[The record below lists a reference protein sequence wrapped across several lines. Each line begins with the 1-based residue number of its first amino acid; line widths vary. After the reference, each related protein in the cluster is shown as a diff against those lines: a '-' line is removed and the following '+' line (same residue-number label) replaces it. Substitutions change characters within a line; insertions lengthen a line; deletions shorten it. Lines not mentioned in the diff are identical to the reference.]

1 MAKRNTVHK
10 RGLTILLINRFP
22 SNSLTHGFPVGV
34 RGAAI
39 ENGQLDCKTGV
50 ARTCFIGPLFVPAT
64 LALLLALWLIA
75 QGPANCQTVEQ
86 QESAHFHS
94 GQEALKQGDLIQATK
109 EFKKV
114 LDLDP
119 SLFQARV
126 NLGLAYH
133 ARGEYN
139 LAASNLSIA
148 LRQSPNLPGPTVI
161 LGIDYLKLGE
171 PEKAIPVLQQALRLE
186 PSNLEGRQALARCY
200 LAKADFRQTADEYR
214 ELASLNPDK
223 AEAWFKL
230 GHEYLNLSGS
240 LALRGSHL
248 YLNSPWGHR
257 FLGDNLFQRN
267 RWRDAAEEYLQA
279 LAVEP
284 GEPGLHVS
292 LGEAYLQEGKPDQA
306 EAEFRQELQRDAQ
319 SEPAWLGLAETSL
332 AKGQATAA
340 LEAVGKVWGI
350 SPEFLALPRK
360 FPTIELSPT
369 AAAAK
374 ALVGDLQTSPEGAP
388 RDYLVAGLHSAAG
401 DSAQAEERW
410 KAFQSDFREWQKAR
424 TGASGSGSERNPCG
438 AHQYAECAHWL
449 GSRKPVSRSNLL
461 LLGKTRYTLQQY
473 GDAAEILAKLLP
485 ATDKVSA
492 EASYWLALTYQALGA
507 ECYDRLEETFPES
520 WRTLELRAEG
530 LNLHDATNE
539 AIQEYQLAL
548 QLRPDEP
555 DLHEA
560 LGELYLKKKTYDEA
574 QGELEKSLRL
584 DPSRAHSLYLLGRLH
599 VQKRENEEAIPYL
612 EKALRYQ
619 PDLPEACGL
628 LGTAYVRMGQD
639 AKAVPE
645 LEKAAD
651 IDFYGDIH
659 YQMYVAYRRLG
670 KLELA
675 DKALARSQELRRSSA
690 AEHQAM
696 VNGVE
701 KVE

>member
-1 MAKRNTVHK
+1 
-10 RGLTILLINRFP
+10 L
-22 SNSLTHGFPVGV
+22 
-34 RGAAI
+34 
-39 ENGQLDCKTGV
+39 ENGRYFTALRSFGHQGS
-50 ARTCFIGPLFVPAT
+50 LFFYVSWWFEAAT
-64 LALLLALWLIA
+64 LALTLALWSIA
-75 QGPANCQTVEQ
+75 PRPATCQTIEEQ
-86 QESAHFHS
+86 ETAHFHA
-94 GQEALKQGDLIQATK
+94 GQEALKQGDLTQATR

-133 ARGEYN
+133 ALGEYN
-139 LAASNLSIA
+139 LAADNLSIA

-161 LGIDYLKLGE
+161 LGIDYLKMGE

-200 LAKADFRQTADEYR
+200 LARQEFRQTADEYR

-223 AEAWFKL
+223 AEAWFRL
-230 GHEYLNLSGS
+230 GHDYLNLAAR
-240 LALRGSHL
+240 LAFRGSHV

-279 LAVEP
+279 LALEP

-292 LGEAYLQEGKPDQA
+292 LGEAYSQDGKPDQA
-306 EAEFRQELQRDAQ
+306 EAEFHQELERDAQ
-319 SEPAWLGLAETSL
+319 SESAWLGLAETSL

-360 FPTIELSPT
+360 FPTIELSPD
-369 AAAAK
+369 AAK
-374 ALVGDLQTSPEGAP
+374 ALVADLQASPEGAS
-388 RDYLVAGLHSAAG
+388 REYLLAALHATAG
-401 DSAQAEERW
+401 DSASAEERW
-410 KAFQSDFREWQKAR
+410 KAFQSDFLSWQRAGS
-424 TGASGSGSERNPCG
+424 TPVEGAGGPCPT
-438 AHQYAECAHWL
+438 HRYAECAHWL
-449 GSRKPVSRSNLL
+449 ESRKLVSRSDLL
-461 LLGKTRYTLQQY
+461 LLGKTQYTLQQY
-473 GDAAEILAKLLP
+473 GDAAETLGKLLP

-507 ECYDRLEETFPES
+507 ECYDRLEESFPDS
-520 WRTLELRAEG
+520 WRTLQLRAEG
-530 LNLHDATNE
+530 LNMREATNE
-539 AIQEYQLAL
+539 AIQQYQDAL
-548 QLRPDEP
+548 LLRPDEP
-555 DLHEA
+555 ELHEA
-560 LGELYLKKKTYDEA
+560 LGELFLKKKTYDEA
-574 QGELEKSLRL
+574 QAELEKSLRL

-599 VQKRENEEAIPYL
+599 VQKRENEEAVPYL

-619 PDLPEACGL
+619 PNLPEACGL

-639 AKAVPE
+639 AKAIPE
-645 LEKAAD
+645 LEKAVD
-651 IDFYGDIH
+651 IDFYGEIH
-659 YQMYVAYRRLG
+659 YQLYVAYRKVG

-690 AEHQAM
+690 AQHQAM